1 MFKFYVLLIHLF
13 GAYGALLYANLG
25 DNVTLPCFYSSSA
38 KNLCWYKQV
47 AGEQPQIISSFYKHS
62 VTYNTFYNQFKDDK
76 RFSVHTGAGFYH
88 LNISNV
94 QDSDSAMYYCGQ
106 TSVTVTEFSNGTFLA
121 VKESSCRS
129 FLQQPLSESVQAGG
143 SVSLNCTVHTGT
155 SDGEHSV
162 YWFRKDTGK
171 SHLGILYVHTHS
183 SSRCVKA
190 AGSESPAQSRCVY
203 NLWKRSVS
211 LSDAGTYYCAVAS
224 CGEILFGGGTRL
236 EVEEKQYTLP
246 VLLWSVVAALL
257 LSSILNIIL
266 VCILCKT
273 ATRTYLQSE
282 GSHSQQSVAVYATE
296 TQSEQSDAVQYV
308 AVDYRKKQSK
318 SRKQRSEE
326 EETVYSGV
334 RLTELE

>member
-1 MFKFYVLLIHLF
+1 MYSFSLSNILFLLF
-13 GAYGALLYANLG
+13 
-25 DNVTLPCFYSSSA
+25 P
-38 KNLCWYKQV
+38 
-47 AGEQPQIISSFYKHS
+47 
-62 VTYNTFYNQFKDDK
+62 
-76 RFSVHTGAGFYH
+76 
-88 LNISNV
+88 
-94 QDSDSAMYYCGQ
+94 
-106 TSVTVTEFSNGTFLA
+106 
-121 VKESSCRS
+121 ESSCRS

-236 EVEEKQYTLP
+236 EVEGEQ
-246 VLLWSVVAALL
+246 
-257 LSSILNIIL
+257 NIISTCSPSFHVIDGEHSVYWFRKDTGKSHL
-266 VCILCKT
+266 GILYVHTHSSSRCVKAAGSESPAQSRCVYNLWKRSVSLSDAGT
-273 ATRTYLQSE
+273 YYCAVASCGEILFGGGTRLEVEGEQNIISTCSPSFHVMYLQLI
-282 GSHSQQSVAVYATE
+282 SQIHPFSKTRNIVAV
-296 TQSEQSDAVQYV
+296 YV

>member
-1 MFKFYVLLIHLF
+1 IEDYYNYFNVYSHIFIQWPLIYLSLSD
-13 GAYGALLYANLG
+13 GALLYANLG
-25 DNVTLPCFYSSSA
+25 DNVILPCFYSSSA

-62 VTYNTFYNQFKDDK
+62 FYNIFYNQFKDDK

-106 TSVTVTEFSNGTFLA
+106 TSITVTEFSNGTFLV

-143 SVSLNCTVHTGT
+143 SVSLNGTVHTGT

-203 NLWKRSVS
+203 NLWRRSVS

-224 CGEILFGGGTRL
+224 CGEILFGEGTRL
-236 EVEEKQYTLP
+236 EKQYTLP
-246 VLLWSVVAALL
+246 VLLWCVVAALL

-266 VCILCKT
+266 VCILCKM
-273 ATRTYLQSE
+273 ATGTYLQSE
-282 GSHSQQSVAVYATE
+282 GE
-296 TQSEQSDAVQYV
+296 
-308 AVDYRKKQSK
+308 
-318 SRKQRSEE
+318 
-326 EETVYSGV
+326 
-334 RLTELE
+334 

>member
-1 MFKFYVLLIHLF
+1 MSSFSLSNILFLFFPESSCSHIFIQWPLIYLSLSD
-13 GAYGALLYANLG
+13 GALLYANLG
-25 DNVTLPCFYSSSA
+25 DNVILPCFYSSSA

-62 VTYNTFYNQFKDDK
+62 FYNIFYNQFKDDK

-106 TSVTVTEFSNGTFLA
+106 TSITVTEFSNGTFLV

-143 SVSLNCTVHTGT
+143 SVSLNGTVHTGT

-203 NLWKRSVS
+203 NLWRRSVS

-224 CGEILFGGGTRL
+224 CGEILFGEGTRL
-236 EVEEKQYTLP
+236 EVEGDP
-246 VLLWSVVAALL
+246 VWCSDSHLTVFL
-257 LSSILNIIL
+257 
-266 VCILCKT
+266 
-273 ATRTYLQSE
+273 TYFLQF
-282 GSHSQQSVAVYATE
+282 
-296 TQSEQSDAVQYV
+296 
-308 AVDYRKKQSK
+308 
-318 SRKQRSEE
+318 
-326 EETVYSGV
+326 
-334 RLTELE
+334 

>member
-25 DNVTLPCFYSSSA
+25 DNVTLLCFSSER
-38 KNLCWYKQV
+38 NLCWYKQV

-62 VTYNTFYNQFKDDK
+62 FSNIFYNQFKDDK

-88 LNISNV
+88 LDISNV

-155 SDGEHSV
+155 SDREHSV

-224 CGEILFGGGTRL
+224 CGEILFGGGTRQ
-236 EVEEKQYTLP
+236 EVEDKKH
-246 VLLWSVVAALL
+246 
-257 LSSILNIIL
+257 
-266 VCILCKT
+266 VCILGHGTIKKCRLFMDGFVILVVNT
-273 ATRTYLQSE
+273 
-282 GSHSQQSVAVYATE
+282 SHE
-296 TQSEQSDAVQYV
+296 MKGNKW
-308 AVDYRKKQSK
+308 R
-318 SRKQRSEE
+318 
-326 EETVYSGV
+326 
-334 RLTELE
+334 

>member
-1 MFKFYVLLIHLF
+1 MHHIKVCS
-13 GAYGALLYANLG
+13 N
-25 DNVTLPCFYSSSA
+25 SSSLNQYLNLCYLQPLSESVQAGGSVSLNCTVHTGTSDGEHSVYCA

-62 VTYNTFYNQFKDDK
+62 FYNIFYNQFKDDK

-106 TSVTVTEFSNGTFLA
+106 TSITVTEFSNGTFLV
-121 VKESSCRS
+121 VKGDL
-129 FLQQPLSESVQAGG
+129 LQVLDFCHHTFC
-143 SVSLNCTVHTGT
+143 SVSLNGTVHTGT

-203 NLWKRSVS
+203 NLWRRSVS

-224 CGEILFGGGTRL
+224 CGEILFGEGTRL
-236 EVEEKQYTLP
+236 EVEGEQNIISTCSPSFHVIRHPLRLHNFFHQSLTLTGGATNIN
-246 VLLWSVVAALL
+246 LKLFNKIS
-257 LSSILNIIL
+257 LNI
-266 VCILCKT
+266 V
-273 ATRTYLQSE
+273 
-282 GSHSQQSVAVYATE
+282 
-296 TQSEQSDAVQYV
+296 
-308 AVDYRKKQSK
+308 
-318 SRKQRSEE
+318 
-326 EETVYSGV
+326 
-334 RLTELE
+334 

>member
-1 MFKFYVLLIHLF
+1 MTCPDISGGLGQVCLLHIFIQWPLI
-13 GAYGALLYANLG
+13 YLSLSDGALLYANLG
-25 DNVTLPCFYSSSA
+25 DNVILPCFYSSSA

-62 VTYNTFYNQFKDDK
+62 FYNIFYNQFKDDK

-94 QDSDSAMYYCGQ
+94 QDSDSAI
-106 TSVTVTEFSNGTFLA
+106 FRFL
-121 VKESSCRS
+121 SSHFLHLICRS

-143 SVSLNCTVHTGT
+143 SVSLNGTVHTGT

-203 NLWKRSVS
+203 NLWRRSVS

-224 CGEILFGGGTRL
+224 CGEILFGEGTRL
-236 EVEEKQYTLP
+236 EVEGEQNIISTCSPSFHVMCFLHR
-246 VLLWSVVAALL
+246 
-257 LSSILNIIL
+257 LSSSLHVNRTERHL
-266 VCILCKT
+266 WPSKLSVRPRLCV
-273 ATRTYLQSE
+273 LSSCVQF
-282 GSHSQQSVAVYATE
+282 GSWPAGGSRPPTIEITSALHH
-296 TQSEQSDAVQYV
+296 DA
-308 AVDYRKKQSK
+308 
-318 SRKQRSEE
+318 
-326 EETVYSGV
+326 
-334 RLTELE
+334 

>member
-1 MFKFYVLLIHLF
+1 REWTTLFQFSELYSDVL
-13 GAYGALLYANLG
+13 
-25 DNVTLPCFYSSSA
+25 
-38 KNLCWYKQV
+38 
-47 AGEQPQIISSFYKHS
+47 
-62 VTYNTFYNQFKDDK
+62 
-76 RFSVHTGAGFYH
+76 
-88 LNISNV
+88 
-94 QDSDSAMYYCGQ
+94 
-106 TSVTVTEFSNGTFLA
+106 
-121 VKESSCRS
+121 CRS

-236 EVEEKQYTLP
+236 EVEGEQ
-246 VLLWSVVAALL
+246 
-257 LSSILNIIL
+257 NIISTCSPSFH
-266 VCILCKT
+266 VM
-273 ATRTYLQSE
+273 YLQLI
-282 GSHSQQSVAVYATE
+282 SQIHPFSKTRNMSASWDMVSYIKSNIQTTKSG
-296 TQSEQSDAVQYV
+296 
-308 AVDYRKKQSK
+308 KKAAGQ
-318 SRKQRSEE
+318 
-326 EETVYSGV
+326 
-334 RLTELE
+334 LLELW